1 MAATLYREADF
12 RRLLDIDSGLEEGHA
27 PSWRSPFRRDFARLI
42 HSPSFRRLQGKT
54 QLFAGLESDFFR
66 NRLTHS
72 LEVAQIAKTIGLKI
86 NAEYDLEIDLDLLE
100 LAALGHD
107 LGHPPFGHTGEEI
120 LDEHMRSHGGFE
132 GNAQTLRILTRLEK
146 KLDSIERQLREPNLP
161 VWYEDRQEAS
171 YGLNLCVRSLAAIL
185 KYDHEIPRSRP
196 STAPLQKGYYHH
208 EAPIVEEV
216 RRQVLGDCARRPLK
230 VVECQIMDLADDI
243 AYSTYDLED
252 AFKGGLLNPLDLL
265 FPSETVLDEVTRR
278 ARRELNN
285 PGLDRWD
292 IQSALD
298 RRLAWFKQPMP
309 DESEEPLET
318 TDWYAK
324 QLGDTYQTAQE
335 FAASGFHRTLLT
347 SHFVGNAVH
356 AVRVEIDPT
365 CPALSRVELT
375 EEARLE
381 VSVLKHLVYV
391 LLIQS
396 PRFKLVAYRGK
407 RIVSTL
413 FKVLAENP
421 DLLPEDVRER
431 YEQAEKESQKLRVIC
446 DFIAGMTDRYAVEF
460 YARLTSDDFHTMF
473 KPL

>member
-1 MAATLYREADF
+1 MVESLYREADF
-12 RRLLDIDSGLEEGHA
+12 RRLLSIDSDLDEGHA
-27 PSWRSPFRRDFARLI
+27 PDWRSSFRRDFARLI

-72 LEVAQIAKTIGLKI
+72 LEVAQIAKTIGIKVNTEQSLG
-86 NAEYDLEIDLDLLE
+86 IDLDLLE

-107 LGHPPFGHTGEEI
+107 LGHPPFGHTGEKI
-120 LDEHMRSHGGFE
+120 LDACMRAHGGFE

-146 KLDSIERQLREPNLP
+146 KLDNFERQLKGPHRP
-161 VWYEDRQEAS
+161 VWYQGEKDAS

-185 KYDHEIPRSRP
+185 KYDHKIPDSRAE
-196 STAPLQKGYYHH
+196 SAPLQKGYYHH
-208 EAPIVEEV
+208 EAPVVEEV
-216 RRQVLGDCARRPLK
+216 RRHVLGAKETRVLK

-252 AFKGGLLNPLDLL
+252 AFKGGLLTPLDLL
-265 FPSETVLDEVTRR
+265 FPAEAVLAEVAER
-278 ARRELNN
+278 AQAE
-285 PGLDRWD
+285 LDRSVDRWAVQD
-292 IQSALD
+292 ALD
-298 RRLAWFKQPMP
+298 RRLAWLK
-309 DESEEPLET
+309 EPLLVDQAEQ
-318 TDWYAK
+318 TDPQAWYTA
-324 QLGDTYQTAQE
+324 QVGYTYQTAHE

-347 SHFVGNAVH
+347 SQLVGNAIH
-356 AVRVEIDPT
+356 AVKVEIDRD
-365 CPALSRVELT
+365 CPALTRVELDRDV
-375 EEARLE
+375 RLE
-381 VSVLKHLVYV
+381 VSALKHLIYV

-396 PRFKLVAYRGK
+396 PRFKLVEYRGT
-407 RIVSTL
+407 RIVSTI
-413 FKVLAENP
+413 FDALADNP

-431 YEQAEKESQKLRVIC
+431 YEQAATESQELRVIC